1 MARRFHLA
9 RDPGQRLRV
18 SGLMQGMPFWTRP
31 AVHNALGGSVRYP
44 WRVFAVMRKLKNGV
58 AL

>member
-1 MARRFHLA
+1 MARRSHSA
-9 RDPGQRLRV
+9 CDHGQQLRV

-31 AVHNALGGSVRYP
+31 AAYNALGGSVRYP